1 MRWEEWRK
9 EKEESK
15 ATGILICR
23 RTGRMA
29 GTSFSEPGLSNVLNN
44 TQQHIV
50 QDVLSKRN
58 QRLPRS

>member
-15 ATGILICR
+15 ATGILIC